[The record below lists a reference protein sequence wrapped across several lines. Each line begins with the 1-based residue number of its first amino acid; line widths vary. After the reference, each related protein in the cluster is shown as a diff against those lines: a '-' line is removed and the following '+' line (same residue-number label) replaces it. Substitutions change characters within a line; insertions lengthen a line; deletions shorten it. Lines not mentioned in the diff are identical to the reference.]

1 QVVNAKAEE
10 KNQGVVGGIVPRQFL
25 AITNGTTEVDDQ
37 VSNSSSDERT
47 RSNTPMNNHIEGGTR
62 DHIRNNNGKNGKEDS
77 PESESQGW
85 GPNKAQK
92 ILNSSNVNDQANTE
106 ATMRKARVSVRAR
119 SEASMVSIHIN

>member
-1 QVVNAKAEE
+1 M
-10 KNQGVVGGIVPRQFL
+10 VPRQFL
-25 AITNGTTEVDDQ
+25 AITNGTKEVDEQ

-62 DHIRNNNGKNGKEDS
+62 DHIRNNNGKIGREDS
-77 PESESQGW
+77 PESETQGW

-92 ILNSSNVNDQANTE
+92 ILNSSNVTDQANTE